1 MKNISA
7 PPDSAAQS
15 QVLALS
21 ADYVSV
27 PTRPPATSIILAEA
41 VRRSQEAIEL
51 RRRSRPPAV
60 LICYLLKFVR
70 LAQVELAGKVSIVF
84 TPSGPLVYQW
94 KATCCGPDG
103 KTE

>member
-7 PPDSAAQS
+7 APDSAAQS

-21 ADYVSV
+21 VDYVSV
-27 PTRPPATSIILAEA
+27 PMRSPATSIILAEA

-51 RRRSRPPAV
+51 RRRSRPAAM

-70 LAQVELAGKVSIVF
+70 LAQFELAGKVSIVF
-84 TPSGPLVYQW
+84 TPCGPTVYQW
-94 KATCCGPDG
+94 NASCYGPEG